1 MQPLQ
6 HEDVVE
12 DIVFPTHGKPYSL
25 LMSYHSLTHSH
36 VGYEIRYQCEL

>member
-12 DIVFPTHGKPYSL
+12 DIVFPTHGKLYTHEL
-25 LMSYHSLTHSH
+25 SLTHSH